1 MIDFEGIR
9 MDEHILQKII
19 EQLQFELIQLAAEK
33 KSLTDETVIAKS
45 QLLDKYLLIAQR
57 EKMKQVCR

>member
-1 MIDFEGIR
+1 